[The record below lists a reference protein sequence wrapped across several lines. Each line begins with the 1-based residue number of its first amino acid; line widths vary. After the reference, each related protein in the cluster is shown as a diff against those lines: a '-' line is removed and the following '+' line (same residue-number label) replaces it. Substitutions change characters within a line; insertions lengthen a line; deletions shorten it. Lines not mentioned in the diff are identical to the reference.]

1 MEEQQIKTTKIEV
14 PVLLW
19 FAAIIGLILIH
30 SYTGDAIPAYIVGVV
45 VAIESSLT
53 IILLFLGYHGIR
65 SLLIQKV
72 VDGEYDLII
81 TAAAANKKIP
91 WLSYSGNAF
100 IIWYLTVLV
109 SISQLFWIP
118 VVLLIMHVTGMII
131 VKIKMRNVLKEVQSL
146 SEDDVKL
153 LRELASVMKTL
164 DEINKE

>member
-45 VAIESSLT
+45 VAIE
-53 IILLFLGYHGIR
+53 YHGIR

-146 SEDDVKL
+146 SENDVKL